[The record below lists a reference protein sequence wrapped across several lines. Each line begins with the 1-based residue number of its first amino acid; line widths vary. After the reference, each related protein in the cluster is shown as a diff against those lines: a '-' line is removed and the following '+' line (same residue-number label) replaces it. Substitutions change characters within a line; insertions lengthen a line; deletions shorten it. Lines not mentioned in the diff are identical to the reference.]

1 MNVVILD
8 TGCANLASVA
18 YAVKRLGYNPVVSR
32 DTNTILQADKVF
44 LPGVGTAS
52 SAMEK
57 LTERELV
64 PLIKALTQP
73 VLGICLGM
81 QLLGSFSEEGQ
92 STVPLLG
99 LIDSPVQKM
108 DANGL
113 PVPHSGWNQVKALAG
128 NPLFRDIPDNA
139 YFYFVHSY
147 SMPISSNTI
156 AQTQYGNPFSSA
168 VNCDN
173 FYGVQFHPE
182 RSGAAGSRLIQNFL
196 EM

>member
-1 MNVVILD
+1 
-8 TGCANLASVA
+8 
-18 YAVKRLGYNPVVSR
+18 
-32 DTNTILQADKVF
+32 
-44 LPGVGTAS
+44 
-52 SAMEK
+52 
-57 LTERELV
+57 
-64 PLIKALTQP
+64 
-73 VLGICLGM
+73 
-81 QLLGSFSEEGQ
+81 
-92 STVPLLG
+92 
-99 LIDSPVQKM
+99 M

-182 RSGAAGSRLIQNFL
+182 RSGAAGSRLIQNF
-196 EM
+196 